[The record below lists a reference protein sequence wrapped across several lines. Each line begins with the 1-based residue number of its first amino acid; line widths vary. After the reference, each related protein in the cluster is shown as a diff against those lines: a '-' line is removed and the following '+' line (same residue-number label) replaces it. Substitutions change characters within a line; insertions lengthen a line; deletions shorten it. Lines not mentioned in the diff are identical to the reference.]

1 MESRRHFQS
10 REEEIQEQGLMKRV
24 ISTGILSLLL
34 GAWTSVSHAEAPTD
48 DIALQ
53 PAHVIVS
60 PWKQHVPPTKRQGV
74 AGIECTAKGRLW
86 VVYGRDVE
94 STRNFQVVRSSD
106 DHGVSWSEVR
116 LMILP
121 REGTRAM
128 SASIWID
135 PLGRLWLFWGQ
146 SAGQQDGRFGVW
158 TIVCDDPDASEP
170 KWSVPRRIG
179 DGIMLNK
186 PTVLSSGDWLLTS
199 SVWKADNSIKV
210 YVSTDQGM
218 TFQLRGTANIE
229 DAKTRGPDEPMIVER
244 KDGSLWMIVRCRGL
258 AETLSQDQ
266 GRTWIPVKRIA
277 IPHPTS
283 RFFLRRLKSGAL
295 LLVKHGPMYEKVK
308 REKLSAFISDDDG
321 MTWQGGLMLDER
333 EDVTYPDGVQ
343 TEDGTIHIIYD
354 HQRTPL
360 GEVLM
365 ATFTEDDVRAGK
377 PLTDTVRLR
386 VQIDRLPLLNP

>member
-1 MESRRHFQS
+1 
-10 REEEIQEQGLMKRV
+10 MKRV

-34 GAWTSVSHAEAPTD
+34 GAWASVSPAEAPVD

-74 AGIECTAKGRLW
+74 AGIECTATGRLW

-106 DHGVSWSEVR
+106 DNGASWSAVR

-135 PLGRLWLFWGQ
+135 PRGRLWLFWGQ

-170 KWSVPRRIG
+170 KWSAPRRIG

-210 YVSTDQGM
+210 YVSTDQGI
-218 TFQLRGTANIE
+218 TFRLRGTANIE

-244 KDGSLWMIVRCRGL
+244 KDASLWMMVRCRGV
-258 AETLSQDQ
+258 AETISQDQ
-266 GRTWIPVKRIA
+266 GRTWTPVKRIA

-295 LLVKHGPMYEKVK
+295 LLVKHGPMTEKVK
-308 REKLSAFISDDDG
+308 REKLTAFISDDDG

-343 TEDGTIHIIYD
+343 TDDGKILIIYD

-377 PLTDTVRLR
+377 PVTDTVHLR
-386 VQIDRLPLLNP
+386 VQIDRLPLSNP

>member
-1 MESRRHFQS
+1 
-10 REEEIQEQGLMKRV
+10 MKRV
-24 ISTGILSLLL
+24 VSTGMLSLLL
-34 GAWTSVSHAEAPTD
+34 GAWTSVSHAEAPAE
-48 DIALQ
+48 DIAMQ

-74 AGIECTAKGRLW
+74 AGIECTSKGRLW

-106 DHGVSWSEVR
+106 DNGTSWSEVR

-146 SAGQQDGRFGVW
+146 CAGQQDGRFGVW
-158 TIVCDDPDASEP
+158 TIVCDDPDAAEP
-170 KWSVPRRIG
+170 KWSAPRRIG
-179 DGIMLNK
+179 DGILLNK
-186 PTVLSSGDWLLTS
+186 PTVLASGDWLLTS

-244 KDGSLWMIVRCRGL
+244 KDGSLWMMVRCRGL
-258 AETLSQDQ
+258 AETISQDQ
-266 GRTWIPVKRIA
+266 GRTWTPVKRIA

-295 LLVKHGPMYEKVK
+295 LLVKHGPMNEKVK
-308 REKLSAFISDDDG
+308 REKLTAFISDDDG

-377 PLTDTVRLR
+377 PVTDTVRLR
-386 VQIDRLPLLNP
+386 VQIDRLLPSNP